1 MDEFDEIQY
10 MPSTDL
16 LEMQQLEGEENWM
29 TPIVAYLRDGRL
41 PKERD
46 KARKLRI
53 RSAKY
58 VLMDKVLYKR
68 GFSQPYLRCLALDKA
83 NYVLR
88 EVHEQACGNY

>member
-41 PKERD
+41 LEERD
-46 KARKLRI
+46 EVRKLRI
-53 RSAKY
+53 RLAKY
-58 VLMDKVLYKR
+58 VFIDEVLYKR
-68 GFSQPYLRCLALDKA
+68 GFT
-83 NYVLR
+83 
-88 EVHEQACGNY
+88 

>member
-53 RSAKY
+53 KSAKY

-88 EVHEQACGNY
+88 EVHERACENH